1 VQKCFEFPPGTDKNL
16 PKDSTSETFDS
27 LYRVLSV
34 VDEKFNIKKKRK
46 EKEKQVEVEEDN
58 MDKDREK
65 EKQVQVEEEEV
76 DREEEEDKV
85 EDEGSEE
92 GENRKVSVRRIVL
105 TPLNIELML
114 QNINK
119 DEVIK
124 LLVKKM
130 KTLMV
135 PNRI

>member
-1 VQKCFEFPPGTDKNL
+1 
-16 PKDSTSETFDS
+16 
-27 LYRVLSV
+27 LSV
-34 VDEKFNIKKKRK
+34 VDEKFNIKKKKRK

-76 DREEEEDKV
+76 DREEEEEDKV

-135 PNRI
+135 PN